1 MNRLRVSGYK
11 SHRGLHRENNED
23 SFFVDD
29 KVGLYVIADGMGG
42 HEGGEV
48 ASNIAVNTLG
58 EIFSNFFG
66 NGQEK
71 KIPQII
77 HKALQEAND
86 DIIEMRK
93 RNIESSNMGTTVV
106 LAIFFNELVYYSHLG
121 DSRAYLYDNKGML
134 VQLTTDDSL
143 ATEMVKQG
151 IINDNEVRT
160 HNLKNI
166 VTRYLGTTHLIV
178 PEVQYYH
185 LGKGDCIILCSD
197 GLTNMLDEREMLSIL
212 KQNFSVGPQSICNNL
227 VDQANKKGGY
237 DNITV
242 IVIQSIS

>member
-29 KVGLYVIADGMGG
+29 KVGVYVIADGMGG

-58 EIFSNFFG
+58 KILNFFG
-66 NGQEK
+66 NVQEK

-93 RNIESSNMGTTVV
+93 RYVELSNMGTTVV

-121 DSRAYLYDNKGML
+121 DSRAYLFNNKGML
-134 VQLTTDDSL
+134 IQLTTDDSL

-151 IINDNEVRT
+151 IINENEVRT

-178 PEVQYYH
+178 PEVHYYH
-185 LGKGDCIILCSD
+185 LGEGDCIILCTD
-197 GLTNMLDEREMLSIL
+197 GLTNMLDEREMHSIL
-212 KQNFSVGPQSICNNL
+212 KQNISVGPQSICNSL
-227 VDQANKKGGY
+227 VDLANKKGGY

-242 IVIQSIS
+242 IVIQSNS

>member
-1 MNRLRVSGYK
+1 LRVSGYK

-29 KVGLYVIADGMGG
+29 KVGVYVIADGMGG

-58 EIFSNFFG
+58 KIFSIFFG
-66 NGQEK
+66 NGPEK

-86 DIIEMRK
+86 AITEMRK
-93 RNIESSNMGTTVV
+93 KNIELFNMGTTVV
-106 LAIFFNELVYYSHLG
+106 LSIFFNELVYYSHLG
-121 DSRAYLYDNKGML
+121 DSRAYLYNNKGML
-134 VQLTTDDSL
+134 IQLTTDDSL

-151 IINDNEVRT
+151 IINENEVRT

-166 VTRYLGTTHLIV
+166 VTRYLGTTHLIA

-185 LGKGDCIILCSD
+185 LGEGDCIILCSD

-212 KQNFSVGPQSICNNL
+212 KENISEGPQSICNNL

-242 IVIQSIS
+242 IVIQSIF

>member
-29 KVGLYVIADGMGG
+29 KVGVYVIADGMGG

-58 EIFSNFFG
+58 KILNFFG
-66 NGQEK
+66 NVQEK

-93 RNIESSNMGTTVV
+93 RYVELSNMGTTVV
-106 LAIFFNELVYYSHLG
+106 LAIFFNDLVYYSHLG

-151 IINDNEVRT
+151 ILNENEVRT

-166 VTRYLGTTHLIV
+166 VTKYLGTTHLIV
-178 PEVQYYH
+178 PEVQYNH
-185 LGKGDCIILCSD
+185 LGEGDCIILCSD
-197 GLTNMLDEREMLSIL
+197 GLTNMLDAREMLSIL

>member
-1 MNRLRVSGYK
+1 
-11 SHRGLHRENNED
+11 
-23 SFFVDD
+23 
-29 KVGLYVIADGMGG
+29 
-42 HEGGEV
+42 
-48 ASNIAVNTLG
+48 
-58 EIFSNFFG
+58 
-66 NGQEK
+66 
-71 KIPQII
+71 
-77 HKALQEAND
+77 
-86 DIIEMRK
+86 
-93 RNIESSNMGTTVV
+93 
-106 LAIFFNELVYYSHLG
+106 
-121 DSRAYLYDNKGML
+121 ML
-134 VQLTTDDSL
+134 IQLTTDDSL

-151 IINDNEVRT
+151 IINENEVRT

-185 LGKGDCIILCSD
+185 HGEGDCIILCSD

-212 KQNFSVGPQSICNNL
+212 KENISEGPQSICNNL

>member
-1 MNRLRVSGYK
+1 LNRLRVSGYK
-11 SHRGLHRENNED
+11 SDRGLHRENNED

-29 KVGLYVIADGMGG
+29 KVGVYVIADGMGG

-58 EIFSNFFG
+58 KIFSNFFG

-77 HKALQEAND
+77 YKALQEAND
-86 DIIEMRK
+86 NIIEMRK
-93 RNIESSNMGTTVV
+93 RNIELFNMGTTVV

-134 VQLTTDDSL
+134 IQLTTDDSL
-143 ATEMVKQG
+143 ATEIVKQG
-151 IINDNEVRT
+151 IINENEVRT
-160 HNLKNI
+160 QNLKNI

-178 PEVQYYH
+178 PEVKYYH
-185 LGKGDCIILCSD
+185 LGEGDCIILCSD
-197 GLTNMLDEREMLSIL
+197 GLTNMLDEREMHSIL
-212 KQNFSVGPQSICNNL
+212 KQNISAGPQSICNNL
-227 VDQANKKGGY
+227 VDLANKKGGY

>member
-1 MNRLRVSGYK
+1 MRVSGYK

-29 KVGLYVIADGMGG
+29 KVGVYVIADGMGG

-58 EIFSNFFG
+58 KILNFFG
-66 NGQEK
+66 NVQEK

-93 RNIESSNMGTTVV
+93 RYVELSNMGTTVV

-121 DSRAYLYDNKGML
+121 DSRAYLFNNKGML
-134 VQLTTDDSL
+134 IQLTTDDSL

-151 IINDNEVRT
+151 IINENEVRT

-178 PEVQYYH
+178 PEVHYYH
-185 LGKGDCIILCSD
+185 LGEGDCIILCTD
-197 GLTNMLDEREMLSIL
+197 GLTNMLDEREMHSIL
-212 KQNFSVGPQSICNNL
+212 KQNISVGPQSICNSL
-227 VDQANKKGGY
+227 VDLANKKGGY

-242 IVIQSIS
+242 IVIQSNS

>member
-1 MNRLRVSGYK
+1 MRVSGYK

-29 KVGLYVIADGMGG
+29 KVGVYVIADGMGG

-58 EIFSNFFG
+58 KILNFFG
-66 NGQEK
+66 NVQEK

-93 RNIESSNMGTTVV
+93 RNIELSNMGTTVV

-121 DSRAYLYDNKGML
+121 DSRAYLFNNKGML
-134 VQLTTDDSL
+134 IQLTTDDSL

-151 IINDNEVRT
+151 IINENEVRT

-178 PEVQYYH
+178 PEVHYYH
-185 LGKGDCIILCSD
+185 LGEGDCIILCTD
-197 GLTNMLDEREMLSIL
+197 GLTNMLDEREMHSIL
-212 KQNFSVGPQSICNNL
+212 KQNISVGPQSICNSL
-227 VDQANKKGGY
+227 VDLANKKGGY

-242 IVIQSIS
+242 IVIQSNS